1 MHLKYSRQKA
11 GKIMAKEKL
20 VMVMDDTV
28 NIGKEPYQFRDEQEK
43 KDFDAM
49 LDRYRKEY
57 NL

>member
-1 MHLKYSRQKA
+1 
-11 GKIMAKEKL
+11 MAKEKL